1 MILLM
6 LALGCA
12 EAEATP
18 SGLEGEVTCTTPGM
32 NQLLDALD
40 SRERAMDRRE
50 QSIDARESEL
60 RAVEEELKGRIE
72 ELENL
77 RTELQTLMSEGD
89 AQRNERV
96 EALIKMTESMRG
108 AQAAAVLEEM
118 DQDLAVEVLDGMNRG
133 KAGKALAA
141 MPPAKAAE
149 LAEAL
154 TLSPLQKAAL
164 D

>member
-1 MILLM
+1 M
-6 LALGCA
+6 A
-12 EAEATP
+12 EEKW
-18 SGLEGEVTCTTPGM
+18 ERTPGGAV
-32 NQLLDALD
+32 L
-40 SRERAMDRRE
+40 MDGNRLR
-50 QSIDARESEL
+50 DEL
-60 RAVEEELKGRIE
+60 VVELKGRIE
-72 ELENL
+72 ELESL
-77 RTELQTLMSEGD
+77 REELQVLMSEGD

-96 EALIKMTESMRG
+96 EALIKMTESMRS

-154 TLSPLQKAAL
+154 TLTPLQQAAL